1 MIDLED
7 RAIQVINTTLVAEAG
22 GITKAAAM
30 IDIVTTGL
38 NAGSAT
44 AIPTVTNPN
53 TTLFIKTGT
62 YNEVLPIIVPEFT
75 AVVGD
80 ELRTSVV
87 QPLPAI
93 ALLANDKPKTI
104 SSLNRIKA
112 LVPDLMQ
119 NIEITPTSGN
129 TAPQTFVNGYGGTT
143 DATDRL
149 DVGVELIQD
158 ILALGLD
165 IIPAL
170 PAIGSTPTSG
180 ATNASIAGYANA
192 VAQITANV
200 DFIVAEQTAW
210 IQAQVDGV
218 IAPFAADFLFNTA
231 NCERDTKYIVDALR
245 YDLTYGGN
253 SETTVAARSYF
264 VNGNPVYGTDKKDE
278 TLATY
283 AHLKSIIGDII
294 VETTVTATTG
304 NNVAQNID
312 NGAGSSAAETFAD
325 TRIQEIYDSIDN
337 DGTLPSVVVPD
348 ITWVSA
354 PLTTVNTEI
363 VASKATLQTSV
374 IDYVNSNFGSYT
386 YDSAKCRRD
395 SGILKTGAAYDIALE
410 TNFNAVRDGL
420 SYRRGSSVKVLTGQL
435 TETLGAIAQE
445 KTLVE
450 ALLSDSTAITRNTA
464 YWAEV
469 ADIITNGVA
478 NADALTFADTAV
490 AGKTTARTEMV
501 DNRAA
506 IISALTTW
514 ITTNYASLSYDT
526 ATCER
531 DTGYIIDALC
541 YDVNYGGNSATL
553 ESTKAYF
560 DGWVSVL
567 PVAQRAIEVL
577 AMTQLKTIINGYLS
591 GATEEA
597 EVGTLLDI
605 LITSIDAGS
614 LSNIPAAVYPS
625 IVWVADAIESD
636 ANDVLANTTV
646 VPAVLQFITNTYS
659 GFVYDHA
666 KCSRD
671 IGFIIDAIRF
681 DIMFNSS
688 FRSLKAGMSYRRGI
702 ASAGVVIDSQLSA
715 TLDSIEFLRSEIKDI
730 TSGNNKIETSAELI
744 RDIMISAVEP
754 TTFTITD
761 PTAYDVG
768 FFNARRLIVLNKQ
781 FIIDE
786 VEAYMDDN
794 FDTLWQSLSAAN
806 KAKCLR
812 DMGYIIDALQY
823 DLTYRGN
830 LETIVAASS
839 YYVDGVL
846 QEPSDQKT
854 AAIAVQTRLADIID
868 NIAIG
873 NTAGWT
879 KSTSNANTQ
888 DVTGTA
894 GSAGAAAFAQ
904 DRINEIKNIHPL
916 LPTSCI
922 N

>member
-1 MIDLED
+1 MY
-7 RAIQVINTTLVAEAG
+7 AG
-22 GITKAAAM
+22 
-30 IDIVTTGL
+30 
-38 NAGSAT
+38 
-44 AIPTVTNPN
+44 
-53 TTLFIKTGT
+53 
-62 YNEVLPIIVPEFT
+62 
-75 AVVGD
+75 
-80 ELRTSVV
+80 
-87 QPLPAI
+87 
-93 ALLANDKPKTI
+93 
-104 SSLNRIKA
+104 
-112 LVPDLMQ
+112 
-119 NIEITPTSGN
+119 
-129 TAPQTFVNGYGGTT
+129 
-143 DATDRL
+143 
-149 DVGVELIQD
+149 
-158 ILALGLD
+158 
-165 IIPAL
+165 
-170 PAIGSTPTSG
+170 
-180 ATNASIAGYANA
+180 
-192 VAQITANV
+192 
-200 DFIVAEQTAW
+200 
-210 IQAQVDGV
+210 
-218 IAPFAADFLFNTA
+218 
-231 NCERDTKYIVDALR
+231 
-245 YDLTYGGN
+245 
-253 SETTVAARSYF
+253 
-264 VNGNPVYGTDKKDE
+264 KKDE

-904 DRINEIKNIHPL
+904 DRINEIKNTIDTGDTPALISPSTAWVDTALVQFKAVVDNRKAIIQEAAIDYINFMYPALSYNEAKCSRDVGYILDAIVYDVLFGSDFRTAKAGMSYLRGVASAGIVLANQLDPTISTINFIEQAL
-916 LPTSCI
+916 LQLTVGVESKVGTTDASYAAVARTDDIKNIVQNGLEAIPGYVLTMPTDLTADLAYNNFKHNWSNCNLQFCSRSI
-922 N
+922 RC